1 MDTSYDHVTSFRNE
15 NYNYMNISLFCCEY
29 ICVLHIHMYMYLYTI
44 HIYTK
49 QIIFSFFL
57 FLFLYHVIYIE
68 FVIVFLIVSFIA

>member
-44 HIYTK
+44 HIYL
-49 QIIFSFFL
+49 L
-57 FLFLYHVIYIE
+57 FYLPFNKL
-68 FVIVFLIVSFIA
+68 